1 MSAGA
6 VGEARPGR
14 EFPERMRWTGQGVTA
29 DEIDAELD
37 RLHRA
42 AGGGDRVLALART
55 LNLIVVPCS
64 DRRNPGVE
72 RALEALGDHTP
83 SRTLVLREHGA
94 NRVDATVVMECQ
106 TAAGAG
112 HVGLCHDRVL
122 MTMDAAR
129 LGHSA
134 SLIAPL
140 LVRDLPTV
148 LWLPEARSHPPD
160 PRLLERAQSL
170 LVDSTSG
177 GDGDL
182 ARFAE
187 LAANMR
193 VHDLAWGRLEY
204 WRAAIAA
211 AFEPA
216 ERRALLPD
224 ITAVEVR
231 YERRGIQAGL
241 LLAGWIAARAGWH
254 AGTLERGN
262 GIARAP
268 ADRGDGAE
276 LEIRLAEANCDH
288 GCGGVDGVVFS
299 AGSEEISVERSGATS
314 ALRDLFAEALQPE
327 PSFAR
332 GYAPAVKAAAGMLD
346 GAQ

>member
-187 LAANMR
+187 LAAPRYVEAAEEMQKQMLNGEDGFPTDPLDFHKRLYNATSRPFAKLADDVLRDEDYLEISKRSLGYYSVLDGIFRRASEQFFGNLRLPTVSDTTQIAGLVVGLDDR
-193 VHDLAWGRLEY
+193 VDRLEEMLED
-204 WRAAIAA
+204 
-211 AFEPA
+211 FE
-216 ERRALLPD
+216 ERLDR
-224 ITAVEVR
+224 VE
-231 YERRGIQAGL
+231 EKLEGL
-241 LLAGWIAARAGWH
+241 DRIEDKLDRLLAA
-254 AGTLERGN
+254 T
-262 GIARAP
+262 
-268 ADRGDGAE
+268 
-276 LEIRLAEANCDH
+276 
-288 GCGGVDGVVFS
+288 
-299 AGSEEISVERSGATS
+299 SEES
-314 ALRDLFAEALQPE
+314 A
-327 PSFAR
+327 
-332 GYAPAVKAAAGMLD
+332 
-346 GAQ
+346 